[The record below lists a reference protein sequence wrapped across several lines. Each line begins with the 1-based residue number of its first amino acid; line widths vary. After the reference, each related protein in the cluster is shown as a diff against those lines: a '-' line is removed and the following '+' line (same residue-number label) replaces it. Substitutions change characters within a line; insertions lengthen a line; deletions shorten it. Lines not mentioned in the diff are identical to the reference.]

1 MTYQLSTILPHS
13 KSPYMIPTG
22 EGDRY
27 VFGTQVASVLATI
40 QSTGDLVEVV
50 QLSGG
55 RGDEFPSHVHNQANE
70 GIYVLDGR
78 LELDIGTQTRL
89 LTAGDFAHIPAG
101 TAHGY
106 RMRSHRTRFLSVTI
120 GGAVASIY
128 STIGDAYAQY
138 ERPPESACEARWSSV
153 DDTVDIKFLNNE
165 ASGGISSQIYE
176 GKDVPESVQPYVL
189 EAGEGVHL
197 ISGEQVHTL
206 ISTQAA
212 TDGKNIFVISEGPKG
227 VPIGEHYHNIT
238 NEIFYC
244 VQGQMTLWVDG
255 EELHLHPGDFA
266 YVPAGV
272 RHRFSMD
279 SHYTKFLGVLTPGS
293 FEEFFRT
300 LGDPYPHPIFP
311 REPVPY
317 RFDRVIKRIT
327 ELDLVV
333 TGKPPVITGSVPG
346 HP

>member
-1 MTYQLSTILPHS
+1 MTYPLSTKLPHF
-13 KSPYMIPTG
+13 KSSYLIPAG
-22 EGDRY
+22 EGDRF
-27 VFGTQVASVLATI
+27 VFGTQVASIIATS
-40 QSTGDLVEVV
+40 QSIGELVEVV

-55 RGDEFPSHVHNQANE
+55 KGDEFPAHLHERANE

-89 LTAGDFAHIPAG
+89 LTAGDYAHLPAG
-101 TAHGY
+101 TVHGY
-106 RMRSHRTRFLSVTI
+106 RMRSNRTRLLSVTI
-120 GGAVASIY
+120 GGEVASIY
-128 STIGDAYAQY
+128 SKIGDAYDKY
-138 ERPPESACEARWSSV
+138 ERPPVSSVEARWNLA
-153 DDTVDIKFLNNE
+153 DDSTDIKFIDE
-165 ASGGISSQIYE
+165 ALSGNSPQLREDSV
-176 GKDVPESVQPYVL
+176 VPETVLPYVL

-212 TDGKNIFVISEGPKG
+212 TDGKNIVVISEGPKG
-227 VPIGEHYHNIT
+227 NPIGEHYHNFT

-272 RHRFSMD
+272 KHRFRMD
-279 SHYTKFLGVLTPGS
+279 SHYTKFLGVLTPGN
-293 FEEFFRT
+293 FEAFFRT
-300 LGDPYPHPIFP
+300 LGDAYPHPIFP
-311 REPVPY
+311 ENPVPY
-317 RFDRVIKRIT
+317 RFDRVLKQIT

-333 TGKPPVITGSVPG
+333 TGKPPVMPGSGPG
-346 HP
+346 QS